1 MFKSDIMDNYHYTLT
16 SELKNKNGTSGR
28 TLLILVAK
36 SQNNYLELKFKV
48 STRFLHD
55 LFGLGIL

>member
-1 MFKSDIMDNYHYTLT
+1 MDNYHYTLT

-36 SQNNYLELKFKV
+36 LQNNYLELKFK
-48 STRFLHD
+48 
-55 LFGLGIL
+55 GINPLPT